1 MKKLFLLL
9 LLACTT
15 SIYAQSLSTVESLL
29 QQGRYT
35 EAAKQLRPLADR
47 GNAKAQLYAAQL
59 FFEGKGVTKSE
70 AQGIKYAKLAA
81 AQGNDDV
88 AMMMLKEWQK
98 TESSTLKSAISQVIK
113 DYVQKYTYNK
123 EESKTWV
130 LFAAFLIDD
139 KNDWSFPASPDLGWR
154 IIEKSR
160 ATETIKEI
168 GIRPKLYLD
177 YVLTKSGCTSMPQY
191 ISQQSYV
198 SDFLLDMIIDDFKSS
213 PGSPLSDRFN
223 PWTSLAKNGN
233 KYALYIC
240 AEKYYDYYNKQK
252 AKYGD
257 IGSGCITLA
266 TSYSSKAYRAG
277 LHKAKALA
285 DKTEA
290 YHVGQLINYKG
301 NLYKVFVVGN
311 GYVNGYA
318 AAIREPRVLTRAEA
332 EQWIKETGTYLP
344 NNELVLTHLLT
355 EVAKTGE
362 DVSGGYW
369 IINGVCEF
377 DKQGNFIKFYNRQ
390 DVPARLG
397 NKHKT
402 YLIY

>member
-154 IIEKSR
+154 IIEKSK
-160 ATETIKEI
+160 ASETIKEI
-168 GIRPKLYLD
+168 GIRPKYYLD
-177 YVLTKSGCTSMPQY
+177 YVLKKSGCSSMTQY

-198 SDFLLDMIIDDFKSS
+198 SDFLLDAIVMDLKSTQA
-213 PGSPLSDRFN
+213 SPLSEKYN
-223 PWTSLAKNGN
+223 PWYPLARNGN

-240 AEKYYDYYNKQK
+240 AEKFYDYYNKQID
-252 AKYGD
+252 KYGKGN
-257 IGSGCITLA
+257 IFITLA
-266 TSYSSKAYRAG
+266 TSYSRKAYEAG
-277 LHKAKALA
+277 IQKAKALA
-285 DKTEA
+285 DETKK
-290 YHVGQLINYKG
+290 YHIGLSISHKG
-301 NLYKVFVVGN
+301 NLYTVFYVGN
-311 GYVNGYA
+311 GGVSDYLA
-318 AAIREPRVLTRAEA
+318 ASKDCKMLTRSEA
-332 EQWIKETGTYLP
+332 QQWVKETGVYLA
-344 NNELVLTHLLT
+344 NNELHLQYL
-355 EVAKTGE
+355 VAELAKSGV

-377 DKQGNFIKFYNRQ
+377 DSKGNFIKFYSPQ
-390 DVPARLG
+390 EVPARLG
-397 NKHKT
+397 NRHKT
-402 YLIY
+402 YLIL